1 MADKIRWGVLG
12 CGQIASVFAEALCE
26 LQDAELLGV
35 GSRSF
40 DKAKGFA
47 ERFGAKR
54 AYGSYGELA
63 GDDDI
68 DVVYVAT
75 PHPFHMENT
84 LLCIEAGRAVL
95 CEKPLAVNA
104 KQASRMIEAA
114 RSKGVFLMEAMW
126 TRFIPA
132 IVKLRQL
139 VSDGV
144 IGDVRMVQADFGYRI
159 DFDPNHRVFNLKL
172 GGGAL
177 LDVGIY
183 PVSLAS
189 MIFGRQPERIA
200 GLADIGKTC
209 VDEQSVFVLR
219 YSEGELAVLYCAS
232 RTETP
237 GEAFIMGTEGIIKVH
252 YPFWRSKCLTIRR
265 DGKDAEVLEMLFE
278 CNKFCFEAEHVQAC
292 LRKGKKE
299 SDVMTLEESLAIMET
314 MDRIREQWKL
324 RYPAE
329 EG

>member
-1 MADKIRWGVLG
+1 MAERIQWGILG
-12 CGQIASVFAEALCE
+12 CGQIASVFVEALCE
-26 LQDAELLGV
+26 LQDAELLAV
-35 GSRSF
+35 GSRSL

-47 ERFGAKR
+47 ERFGAER

-68 DVVYVAT
+68 DVVYIAT

-84 LLCIEAGRAVL
+84 LLFIETGRAVL

-104 KQASRMIEAA
+104 KQAREMIKAA
-114 RSKGVFLMEAMW
+114 RAKGVFLMEAMW

-144 IGDVRMVQADFGYRI
+144 IGDVRVVQADFGYRF
-159 DFDPNHRVFNLKL
+159 DFDPNHRVFDLAL

-189 MIFGRQPERIA
+189 MIFGRQPEAIA
-200 GLADIGKTC
+200 GLADIGKTG
-209 VDEQSVFVLR
+209 VDEQSAFVLR

-232 RTETP
+232 RTETL
-237 GEAFIMGTEGIIKVH
+237 GEAFIMGTEGIIKVE

-265 DGKDAEVLEMLFE
+265 NGKDFEVVEMPFE
-278 CNKFCFEAEHVQAC
+278 CNKFCFEAEHVQEC
-292 LRKGKKE
+292 LREGKKQ
-299 SDVMTLEESLAIMET
+299 SDIMTLDESVAIMET
-314 MDRIREQWKL
+314 MDKIRGQWKL
-324 RYPAE
+324 RYAADE
-329 EG
+329 E